1 MILVDTSV
9 WIDHL
14 RHGEGRLAEAL
25 TAGRVL
31 VHPFVIGEL
40 ALGSMQ
46 QRDVVLGA
54 LMDLPRAEVATD
66 NEVFAFIEE
75 EKLFSLGIGFVDA
88 HLLAA
93 LRLTPGAFLWTRDRR
108 LCAVA
113 DRLKL
118 GMEWTH

>member
-14 RHGEGRLAEAL
+14 RQGEPRLAENL
-25 TAGRVL
+25 NAGRVR

-40 ALGSMQ
+40 ALGSLR

-54 LMDLPRAEVATD
+54 LKNLPPVEVATD
-66 NEVFAFIEE
+66 EEVFAFIEGDA
-75 EKLFSLGIGFVDA
+75 LFGLGIGFVDA

-93 LRLTPGAFLWTRDRR
+93 VKLTPGVRLWTRDRR
-108 LCAVA
+108 LATVA
-113 DRLKL
+113 DRLGL
-118 GMEWTH
+118 GTAWTN